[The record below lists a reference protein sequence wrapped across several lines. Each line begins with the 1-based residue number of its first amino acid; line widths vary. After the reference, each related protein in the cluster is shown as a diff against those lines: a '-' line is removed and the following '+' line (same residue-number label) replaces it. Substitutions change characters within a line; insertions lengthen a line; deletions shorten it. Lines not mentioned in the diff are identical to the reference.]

1 MPQLL
6 TNLHFLSDA
15 PEISFWH
22 ATETVEELLSLLPS
36 KQQYKEEIEQFGALL
51 RKKEK
56 LATRVLLH
64 RELGVE
70 ANIDYLPSHRPV
82 LTFPKK
88 EISISHSHSY
98 IAFSTAK
105 FRHGI
110 DIEVYGSRALK
121 LHKAFLNES
130 EVKLLAKGDS
140 EQMATMLWSAKEAVY
155 KFSDIQGLDFSKDI
169 LVTNHTA
176 DTLHISLPRFKKESI
191 VHYFFL
197 QDFVLTY
204 AIQGHK

>member
-15 PEISFWH
+15 PKISFWH
-22 ATETVEELLSLLPS
+22 ATETVEELLSLLPA
-36 KQQYKEEIEQFGALL
+36 KKQYKEKIEQFGALL
-51 RKKEK
+51 RKKER

-70 ANIDYLPSHRPV
+70 AHIDYLPSRRPV

-88 EISISHSHSY
+88 EISISHSHNY

-105 FRHGI
+105 FRHGV
-110 DIEVYGSRALK
+110 DIEVYSSRALK

-155 KFSDIQGLDFSKDI
+155 KFADIQGLDFSKDI
-169 LVTNHTA
+169 LVTNHTT
-176 DTLHISLPRFKKESI
+176 DTLHIYLPRFKKESI

-204 AIQGHK
+204 AIQEHK

>member
-1 MPQLL
+1 MPQHL
-6 TNLHFLSDA
+6 TNLHFHSDA

-36 KQQYKEEIEQFGALL
+36 KQQYKEEVEHLGALL

-56 LATRVLLH
+56 LATLILLH
-64 RELGVE
+64 REFGAE
-70 ANIDYLPSHRPV
+70 ANIDYLPSRRPV

-98 IAFSTAK
+98 IAFSTAN

-110 DIEVYGSRALK
+110 DIEVYGPRALK

-130 EVKLLAKGDS
+130 EVKLLTKGDS
-140 EQMATMLWSAKEAVY
+140 EKMATMLWSAKEAVY
-155 KFSDIQGLDFSKDI
+155 KFVDIQGLDFSKDI
-169 LVTNHTA
+169 IVTNHTT
-176 DTLHISLPRFKKESI
+176 DTLHIYIPRFKKESI

-197 QDFVLTY
+197 QNFVLTY